1 MFTKPS
7 FVQNYIAKYDEISAT
22 LFSDLIVKINDFLDS
37 DYGQAYK
44 RSFEIDRAMWDFYSR
59 FNLDI
64 SIDDWI
70 EKSQSWIS
78 NRKGDLDNAVSQLRI
93 ETDIA
98 VSETDKSKRT
108 PYVFNIQGYR
118 LENYKKGINIVD
130 GKTKIVN

>member
-1 MFTKPS
+1 
-7 FVQNYIAKYDEISAT
+7 
-22 LFSDLIVKINDFLDS
+22 
-37 DYGQAYK
+37 
-44 RSFEIDRAMWDFYSR
+44 MWDFYSR